1 VDTAGRA
8 VHLEDGTMLPYDR
21 LLICTG
27 SHPLRLP
34 VPGIDSPNVHSCWT
48 LEDARH
54 IAAKAKKGAR
64 VLQIGAGF
72 IGCII
77 MEALASRGVKLDI
90 VEQPVKSWDIAGM
103 QYVTERIDTPVV
115 ADESV
120 TSITGVAEIIQR
132 RAADIINIKLMKTGG
147 LTDAVRIADL
157 AATYGVECMIGCM
170 LEGAISVAAAAH
182 LAVAR
187 ADVITR
193 VDLDGPT
200 LGRFNPV
207 DSNVCFA
214 DAEITIGDAPGL
226 GITNVHGLE
235 PIDA

>member
-1 VDTAGRA
+1 MGKDPGVDVERVKAVHAAIEGRA
-8 VHLEDGTMLPYDR
+8 V
-21 LLICTG
+21 
-27 SHPLRLP
+27 LRLD
-34 VPGIDSPNVHSCWT
+34 VNQGWT
-48 LEDARH
+48 AKQAVRALHQLEDA
-54 IAAKAKKGAR
+54 
-64 VLQIGAGF
+64 
-72 IGCII
+72 
-77 MEALASRGVKLDI
+77 GVKLDV
-90 VEQPVKSWDIAGM
+90 VEQPVNSWDIAGM

-115 ADESV
+115 ADESAS
-120 TSITGVAEIIQR
+120 SITVVAEIIQR
-132 RAADIINIKLMKTGG
+132 RAADIVNIKLMKTGG

-207 DSNVCFA
+207 ESNVCFA

-226 GITNVHGLE
+226 GITTVHGLE